1 MTLKSAKRSN
11 GGVFIFTHTKYTKEQ
26 KKPRL
31 NLGKHLLDQ
40 IVNATNQGV
49 SRTHNLWILFM
60 LRFGEVFGS

>member
-1 MTLKSAKRSN
+1 MNAAMGCLHIHSHKIYKRA
-11 GGVFIFTHTKYTKEQ
+11 